1 MAEKTRAVRRLGP
14 PDQQALRGG
23 PHSRQQAPACERRL
37 SCPGCHK
44 PMKLIAVITDPA
56 QLIKILRHL
65 IKTDKLSGDSRSQ
78 TCESPPPGLDPASL
92 N

>member
-1 MAEKTRAVRRLGP
+1 
-14 PDQQALRGG
+14 
-23 PHSRQQAPACERRL
+23 
-37 SCPGCHK
+37 
-44 PMKLIAVITDPA
+44 MKLIAVITDPA